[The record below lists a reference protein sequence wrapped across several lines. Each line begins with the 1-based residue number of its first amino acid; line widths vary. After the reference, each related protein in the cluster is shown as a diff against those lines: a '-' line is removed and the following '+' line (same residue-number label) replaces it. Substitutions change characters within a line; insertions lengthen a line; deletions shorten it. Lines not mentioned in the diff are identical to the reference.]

1 MRSKES
7 IPLSCNT
14 EVVIE
19 ESQHN
24 YIGRG
29 FPATRLVEDLLI
41 EDTAIE
47 IGQIEICEVRG
58 DAGPLGDTFGLSETL
73 TTKLKFKYFY
83 YSST

>member
-1 MRSKES
+1 MRSKEF
-7 IPLSCNT
+7 IPLSCHT
-14 EVVIE
+14 EVVVE
-19 ESQHN
+19 ETQHN

-47 IGQIEICEVRG
+47 TGEIEICEVCG
-58 DAGPLGDTFGLSETL
+58 EAGTLGDSFGLSETL

-83 YSST
+83 YSFT